1 MLSFFGRRKPLDLDL
16 ARFCELTANEK
27 VLNYLERVS
36 LGEQKLPLDIATDIQ
51 ECIYLSQA
59 ITSKTGFDFRTL
71 LSAVRS
77 GNWKA
82 IEERLS
88 KYNQQFQKYKE
99 SISSQ
104 LDVIIKWAN
113 EFDLPDLKQFGTMR
127 YKETGLPRDKD
138 KLLTL
143 NAIHLPRKK
152 LTYIPP
158 EVAVLPNIKAICLAN
173 NQINELPETVF
184 KMQNVF
190 ALDLDN
196 NLIQSIPDEIE
207 GMVSLTSIDLD
218 ENNINALSSKL
229 LKLPNLR
236 KLYLRK
242 QKHGANFHYNNS
254 PLSEEDQNTLARLE
268 RRENLDVYL

>member
-1 MLSFFGRRKPLDLDL
+1 MFIFGSCKPLDLDL
-16 ARFCELTANEK
+16 ARFLELTAK
-27 VLNYLERVS
+27 KTVLNCLERVNS
-36 LGEQKLPLDIATDIQ
+36 GEQRLPLDIATDVQ
-51 ECIYLSQA
+51 ECISLSQA
-59 ITSKTGFDFRTL
+59 ITSKTGFDFLTL

-77 GNWKA
+77 GNWKT
-82 IEERLS
+82 IDERLS
-88 KYNQQFQKYKE
+88 QYDELFQKYKE

-104 LDVIIKWAN
+104 LDVIIKWAD
-113 EFDLPDLKQFGTMR
+113 EFGLPNLKQFDSMR
-127 YKETGLPRDKD
+127 YKETGIPRDKD

-143 NAIHLPRKK
+143 NSIHLPSRE

-158 EVAVLPNIKAICLAN
+158 EVAVLPNIKAICLSN
-173 NQINELPETVF
+173 NKIHELPDSIY
-184 KMQNVF
+184 KLQNVF

-242 QKHGANFHYNNS
+242 QKHGAHFHYLNS
-254 PLSEEDQNTLARLE
+254 PLNEVGQNTLARLE
-268 RRENLDVYL
+268 NRPNLDVYL

>member
-1 MLSFFGRRKPLDLDL
+1 
-16 ARFCELTANEK
+16 
-27 VLNYLERVS
+27 
-36 LGEQKLPLDIATDIQ
+36 
-51 ECIYLSQA
+51 
-59 ITSKTGFDFRTL
+59 
-71 LSAVRS
+71 
-77 GNWKA
+77 
-82 IEERLS
+82 
-88 KYNQQFQKYKE
+88 
-99 SISSQ
+99 
-104 LDVIIKWAN
+104 
-113 EFDLPDLKQFGTMR
+113 
-127 YKETGLPRDKD
+127 
-138 KLLTL
+138 
-143 NAIHLPRKK
+143 
-152 LTYIPP
+152 
-158 EVAVLPNIKAICLAN
+158 
-173 NQINELPETVF
+173 
-184 KMQNVF
+184 MQNVF